1 MTVGE
6 KIKKIRTFRGMTQ
19 KELGLAIGFEEKG
32 ADNRIAQ
39 YETNYRVPKRELL
52 DKIAQALRVDRQNFY
67 TVQPGC
73 AEDFMRTFFWL
84 DEDSPGSIRLFQL
97 VRNPGKTG
105 GPPMIPPSATT
116 TRTTGPLN
124 LPWVST
130 STMALW
136 MISCGNGSCASRS
149 CTPGR
154 SPGRNTLS
162 GNSTGRVP
170 VMTAKNL
177 TTMFLGEKKNRASK
191 TALLNLSFSRA
202 VRLPFAI
209 ILLCDRVKT
218 NRINPV
224 SQGKV
229 TGQKP
234 CIHAGLRRFDAHSH
248 SMVPTGFGVRSYST
262 RHTPGTS
269 ARIRFVTA

>member
-105 GPPMIPPSATT
+105 ASDDTAVRYNDTDDWPAQPPVGIYFNYGLVDDFM
-116 TRTTGPLN
+116 REWL
-124 LPWVST
+124 
-130 STMALW
+130 
-136 MISCGNGSCASRS
+136 SRS
-149 CTPGR
+149 YTPER
-154 SPGRNTLS
+154 LPGKNTLN
-162 GNSTGRVP
+162 GKSTGRVP
-170 VMTAKNL
+170 AMMGKNRN
-177 TTMFLGEKKNRASK
+177 TMYPGEKKNRASK

-209 ILLCDRVKT
+209 ILLCDRVET
-218 NRINPV
+218 NSINPV

-234 CIHAGLRRFDAHSH
+234 CIHAGLRRFDGHSH
-248 SMVPTGFGVRSYST
+248 SLLGIIF
-262 RHTPGTS
+262 
-269 ARIRFVTA
+269 